1 MSRVVVG
8 VEVGV
13 VVGVVVGTESELTKS
28 LENLRLQAKKIDSY
42 KCEPSQLAQKISEYE
57 SSISLTKRALE
68 EESCPRI
75 ARDDFVTKV
84 FPALKAIYQ
93 SDAVFEGQNGRNLQA
108 EDSNSFT
115 LLELILKKTEGLSEE
130 EKTGFKGR
138 LGERFDDS
146 VVRPGASRVTTGGA
160 RRGVAP
166 DPSSRVELSSASSA
180 SSAFSVPKSGI
191 CVIQ

>member
-1 MSRVVVG
+1 MSRVVA
-8 VEVGV
+8 VEA
-13 VVGVVVGTESELTKS
+13 EFELTKS
-28 LENLRLQAKKIDSY
+28 LENLRLQAEKIDSY
-42 KCEPSQLAQKISEYE
+42 KCEPSQLAQKISGYQ

-75 ARDDFVTKV
+75 ARDDFVTKI
-84 FPALKAIYQ
+84 FPTLKAIYR
-93 SDAVFEGQNGRNLQA
+93 SDMVFEGQNGRHLKA

-146 VVRPGASRVTTGGA
+146 VARPVALRKATGEA
-160 RRGVAP
+160 RRRVAP
-166 DPSSRVELSSASSA
+166 DPSSRVELPAA
-180 SSAFSVPKSGI
+180 
-191 CVIQ
+191 